1 MKAPRTQQ
9 DFLALLRSPEVAEAF
24 YHGEAEQRAVLGLQ
38 RKGLV
43 LVEELP
49 SVRSGRHGRRHVAFG
64 RVEALK

>member
-24 YHGEAEQRAVLGLQ
+24 YRGEAEQRAVLGLQ
-38 RKGLV
+38 RRGLV
-43 LVEELP
+43 IVEELP